1 MVSVRGPARTCQA
14 LAGHWAR
21 ITCNYSN
28 NAGQP
33 LFCLCPGCLKLSRKG
48 GLAEPCSKWWRAS
61 VVVFAPHRPFQVLVG
76 GRGGRFRDLERKEMS
91 TWCCLDSQKTPVSCG
106 GKKEEVCFRVYYD
119 GLRGKREIP

>member
-1 MVSVRGPARTCQA
+1 M
-14 LAGHWAR
+14 
-21 ITCNYSN
+21 
-28 NAGQP
+28 
-33 LFCLCPGCLKLSRKG
+33 
-48 GLAEPCSKWWRAS
+48 
-61 VVVFAPHRPFQVLVG
+61 VFAPHRPFQVLVG